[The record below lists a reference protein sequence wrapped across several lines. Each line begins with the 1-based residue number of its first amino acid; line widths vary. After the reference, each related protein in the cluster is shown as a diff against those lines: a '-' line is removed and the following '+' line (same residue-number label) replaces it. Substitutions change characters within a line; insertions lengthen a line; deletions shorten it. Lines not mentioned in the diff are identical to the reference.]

1 MSSDETTQ
9 AQQTHLNKYI
19 EARSLVGK
27 GRSVITVL
35 LVICVVGLVV
45 FQLAFKTDPLFDTL
59 FPILRAAVIAYTVF
73 GGICYCL
80 MLWVLK
86 IHRQRLLSA
95 GYSEAFLDEL
105 RRCPARDL
113 SKYK

>member
-1 MSSDETTQ
+1 
-9 AQQTHLNKYI
+9 
-19 EARSLVGK
+19 
-27 GRSVITVL
+27 
-35 LVICVVGLVV
+35 
-45 FQLAFKTDPLFDTL
+45 
-59 FPILRAAVIAYTVF
+59 
-73 GGICYCL
+73 